1 MGVGGRHLC
10 RNQRLKKSLRGS
22 TPAPPTPPPEAA
34 RTESLVG
41 KSREGLSKTEGQGAN
56 ITVSTEEKVNGTA
69 AGAECGKC
77 RSGGWGLGG
86 NWTCTGEVL
95 AREETAVDYVPLIL
109 QPSAF
114 QAVFL
119 FCL

>member
-1 MGVGGRHLC
+1 MGVGGEHLC
-10 RNQRLKKSLRGS
+10 QNQRLKKSLRGS
-22 TPAPPTPPPEAA
+22 PRLPPPPQAA
-34 RTESLVG
+34 RTESLAG

-69 AGAECGKC
+69 AGAECGKG

-86 NWTCTGEVL
+86 NWTCTGGVL

-119 FCL
+119 FCF

>member
-1 MGVGGRHLC
+1 MGVGGGHLC

-22 TPAPPTPPPEAA
+22 PPHPSEAA

-56 ITVSTEEKVNGTA
+56 ITVSTEEKVNGTV

-77 RSGGWGLGG
+77 RSGGGG
-86 NWTCTGEVL
+86 
-95 AREETAVDYVPLIL
+95 
-109 QPSAF
+109 
-114 QAVFL
+114 
-119 FCL
+119 